1 MNNSKD
7 VNNVYRK
14 ILALLFVLILAIS
27 SSADEYTQGDV
38 IVVLKPSAKAE
49 VSASSLSIEASE
61 FAEVSGASV
70 REFYPALS
78 EKGGSA
84 FMMLHSDSMDAEE
97 FSALLMKNPNVA
109 AVSPNY
115 KVHAAIVPNDTSY
128 GECWGMD
135 YIEAPN
141 AWDISTGDEEIYV
154 AVIDS
159 GIDYTNPDLSA
170 NVARDLGYDA
180 FTESVTGGMD
190 DYGHGTHVAGTIGAV
205 GNNQLGVAGVNWD
218 VKMIP
223 VKALDSSGSGTF
235 DSVISAM
242 DYVTDLVDQGYNVRA
257 VNLSLETYL
266 TREPNHDSLVT
277 LPLWRAFKILDDTNQ
292 TVIVVAAGNNKETVG
307 EPSSYKHDAVPGA
320 GYYVYPASF
329 AGLDNM
335 ITVSA
340 LAQVPYTGTTY
351 TALFSNKGADIGAP
365 GVDILSTWLQSSR
378 DNIRSDGVSLRSAQ
392 GTSMAAPHVA
402 GAAALIA
409 SVMPTSATAYQI
421 KQAIIISDELDVYA
435 SLNYAD
441 ANFDGLAAQGT
452 AGRYY
457 DDYMDYDINDYS
469 EPSEGG
475 SSGACNGLGLGIS
488 GLLFAMV
495 LARKRMS

>member
-1 MNNSKD
+1 M
-7 VNNVYRK
+7 YRK
-14 ILALLFVLILAIS
+14 ILALLFVLTLAIS
-27 SSADEYTQGDV
+27 SSADEYTDGDV

-49 VSASSLSIEASE
+49 ISASSLSIEASE

-97 FSALLMKNPNVA
+97 LSALLMKNPNVV

-128 GECWGMD
+128 GSCWGMD

-141 AWDISTGDEEIYV
+141 AWDISTGDEEVYV

-170 NVARDLGYDA
+170 NVARDFGYNA
-180 FTESVTGGMD
+180 FSGSVTGGMD

-205 GNNQLGVAGVNWD
+205 GNNSLGVAGVNWD

-223 VKALDSSGSGTF
+223 VKALDSSGNGTF

-242 DYVTDLVDQGYNVRA
+242 NYVTELVDQGVNVRA

-266 TREPNHDSLVT
+266 NREPNHDSLVT
-277 LPLWRAFKILDDTNQ
+277 LPLWRAFKILDDTNKA
-292 TVIVVAAGNNKETVG
+292 VIVVAAGNNKETVG
-307 EPSSYKHDAVPGA
+307 EPSSYRHDSVPGA

-335 ITVSA
+335 ISVSA
-340 LAQVPYTGTTY
+340 LAQVPYVGTTY

-365 GVDILSTWLQSSR
+365 GVDILSTWLQSSSS
-378 DNIRSDGVSLRSAQ
+378 NVRSDGVSLKSSQ

-409 SVMPTSATAYQI
+409 SYLPPSATAYQI

-441 ANFDGLAAQGT
+441 ANFESLAAQGT

-457 DDYMDYDINDYS
+457 DDYVNYDTSDYT
-469 EPSEGG
+469 EPSDGS
-475 SSGACNGLGLGIS
+475 SSGACNGLGFGIS
-488 GLLFAMV
+488 GLLVAMV

>member
-1 MNNSKD
+1 M
-7 VNNVYRK
+7 YRK
-14 ILALLFVLILAIS
+14 ILALLFVLTLAIS
-27 SSADEYTQGDV
+27 SSAEEYTQGDV

-49 VSASSLSIEASE
+49 ISASSLSVEASE

-78 EKGGSA
+78 ENGGSA

-97 FSALLMKNPNVA
+97 LSALLMKNPNVS

-115 KVHAAIVPNDTSY
+115 KVHAAVVPNDTSY
-128 GECWGMD
+128 GDCWGMD

-141 AWDISTGDEEIYV
+141 AWDISTGDEEVYV

-159 GIDYTNPDLSA
+159 GIDYTNSDLSD
-170 NVARDLGYDA
+170 NVARDLGYD
-180 FTESVTGGMD
+180 TISGNNTDGMD

-205 GNNQLGVAGVNWD
+205 GDNQLGVAGINWS

-223 VKALDSSGSGTF
+223 VKALDSSGSGTIS
-235 DSVISAM
+235 SVISAM
-242 DYVTDLVDQGYNVRA
+242 NYVTDLVNQGVNIRA

-266 TREPNHDSLVT
+266 KREPNHDSLVT
-277 LPLWRAFKILDDTNQ
+277 LPLWRAFKVLDDTNKA
-292 TVIVVAAGNNKETVG
+292 VIVVAAGNNSETVG
-307 EPSSYKHDAVPGA
+307 QPSLFGHGSMIPGP

-329 AGLDNM
+329 EGLDNM
-335 ITVSA
+335 ISVSA
-340 LAQVPYTGTTY
+340 LGEYFGVVTT
-351 TALFSNKGADIGAP
+351 APFSNRGADIGAP
-365 GVDILSTWLQSSR
+365 GVNILSTWLQSSS
-378 DNIRSDGVSLRSAQ
+378 NNVGSDGVSLRASQ

-409 SVMPTSATAYQI
+409 SYLPPSATAYQI

-441 ANFDGLAAQGT
+441 ANFESLAAQGT

-457 DDYMDYDINDYS
+457 DDYTDYDTSDYS
-469 EPSEGG
+469 EPSEGD

-488 GLLFAMV
+488 GLLVAMV